1 LAAGNAI
8 QFNDNERVT
17 FKRYDNEMT
26 MNSKGASAPLKNTDN
41 SKSERGDPDINALKN
56 SFKEKYDK
64 MNNDWKWQ
72 LSCTGRVVEDVI
84 YECISDFTCEQ

>member
-1 LAAGNAI
+1 MAVGNAI
-8 QFNDNERVT
+8 QFNDNQCVT
-17 FKRYDNEMT
+17 FKEKNP
-26 MNSKGASAPLKNTDN
+26 NGASAPLKNTDN
-41 SKSERGDPDINALKN
+41 SKSKGGDPDINALKI

-64 MNNDWKWQ
+64 MDDDWKWK

>member
-1 LAAGNAI
+1 MAVGNAI
-8 QFNDNERVT
+8 QFNDNQNVT
-17 FKRYDNEMT
+17 FKGKNRSRT
-26 MNSKGASAPLKNTDN
+26 SAPLKNTDN
-41 SKSERGDPDINALKN
+41 SKSEGEAPDINALKI

-64 MNNDWKWQ
+64 FDDDRKWK